1 MYVPSPTQLIVHSMP
16 FSVSTYVLMT
26 VSTNTILKN
35 VLRKETWQPEHGKRK
50 HLHGERNRGTGKKNE
65 HKTDEELVPVGTT
78 SRQTH
83 MRTRTHKHINH
94 VLRNWYYITS
104 PKISCAMK
112 LKRTH
117 IKHTTKDT

>member
-1 MYVPSPTQLIVHSMP
+1 M
-16 FSVSTYVLMT
+16 FSGRKPGNQNT
-26 VSTNTILKN
+26 VNENIYTGSEIAA
-35 VLRKETWQPEHGKRK
+35 R
-50 HLHGERNRGTGKKNE
+50 GKKNE
-65 HKTDEELVPVGTT
+65 HKIDEELVPVGTT

-83 MRTRTHKHINH
+83 MCTRTHKHINH